1 MSMRSHVFLLIAL
14 LVPAVVQAQDARG
27 TVLGRVL
34 DASGAAVAGAEVRII
49 NDNTGVPVAAKT
61 NDAGNYVIPYL
72 LPGNYTISC
81 EVAGFKKYVRA
92 GIQVR
97 ITDRVEVNI
106 ELQVG
111 AAQETIEVTAT
122 TPLLSTADASLG
134 QVVDEQRILD
144 LPLFAG
150 NALDLVHLAPG
161 TVNGTD
167 LRLRKAGWNG
177 APSQFSTDGGD
188 NYGNEFSID
197 GVSNTYSGGTAPRV
211 AFSPP
216 ATAITEFKV
225 QTSAYDASLGHTAG
239 SNVNVSIKSGTNA
252 FHGDAHEWLRQAK
265 LDCPTIVDNRST
277 TKIPIYQ
284 DNRYGISGGAPVIIP
299 NVYNGKNRTFW
310 FTAYEANKWGTAEQL
325 TSTVPTAK
333 MRTGDLSEWLAKGS
347 SYQVYDPYST
357 TYTGG
362 IYVRQPVANNVIPS
376 SQLNQVGLNLMALYP
391 LPNQTGTSDY
401 QNNYY
406 RNGKALEDYWVW
418 LARVDHSFSEK
429 HRMFVRLHRDWWEE
443 DKTRRFGNDVNGVIL
458 HRNNKGL
465 AFDDVYVFG
474 PTTLVNF
481 RYGLTYQDFPEERVS
496 RGYDLSKLGF
506 SSHLLSQV
514 PLGQELRTLPYV
526 SVSPYT
532 TISSWESGDGVTAS
546 TTHSFV
552 ANFTKLKGNHNL
564 RFGAELRVYREA
576 NNRYNKSTSPQFTF
590 ATTYT
595 KQSSTS
601 GNPTLGGQPAALLYG
616 IPGGAMSISDSYMEQ
631 DKYWA
636 FYLQDDW
643 KVGRKMTLTLGLRY
657 ELETPITERFNR
669 AVTQYDFGTPSPL
682 NDAARA
688 NYALNPIPEL
698 AASDFRAYGGLTF
711 ADSGGNP
718 RTYWEGEKD
727 NFQPR
732 IGLAYELAPKT
743 ILRAGYGIFV
753 ASIGVNYSSTNLS
766 GFSQETPI
774 TASEDNGLSY
784 IATTTNPFPAGL
796 TRPAGASGGLSTY
809 LGQSISFFSKQRKN
823 PYSQRWSFGLQQEL
837 PFKMMAEAS
846 YVGNRST
853 RVSIDRN
860 IKFTPAKYLSTSPV
874 RDQATINYLA
884 ATFPNPYYGLNPIY
898 TKTMSRGGLL
908 QPYSHFGAVT
918 ITGDEAGYSWYHSLQ
933 TRLERRMAE
942 GWTLQVA
949 YTWSKAMEA
958 TEFLNSSDPM
968 PSEVISD
975 MDRTHRIAGS
985 GIWQIPYGH
994 KRKWGSQSPAAMN
1007 FIFGGWQLGG
1017 VYQHQSGQALGF
1029 GNVIFNGDLDNIV
1042 LPEGQ
1047 RSVDQ
1052 WFNWDAGF
1060 ERSSAK
1066 QLGSNIRTFP
1076 LRFCGVRG
1084 PNQDRWDFTMIKNFR
1099 VTERL
1104 NTEFRAETFNAWNH
1118 PNLGNPS
1125 TSVTS
1130 STFGKITSQ
1139 GPTRS
1144 WQFALK
1150 LAW

>member
-1 MSMRSHVFLLIAL
+1 MRSHVFLLIAF
-14 LVPAVVQAQDARG
+14 LVPAVLQAQDARG

-34 DASGAAVAGAEVRII
+34 DASGGAVPAAEVRIV

-61 NDAGNYVIPYL
+61 NAVGNYVIPYL

-81 EVAGFKKYVRA
+81 EVAGFKKYVRG

-167 LRLRKAGWNG
+167 LRLRKAGFNN

-197 GVSNTYSGGTAPRV
+197 GVSNTYSNGTQPRV

-225 QTSAYDASLGHTAG
+225 QTSAYDASLGHTSG
-239 SNVNVSIKSGTNA
+239 STVNVSIKSGTNT
-252 FHGDAHEWLRQAK
+252 FHGEAHEWLRHSK
-265 LDCPTIVDNRST
+265 LDCPTIFDNRSGLEL
-277 TKIPIYQ
+277 PIYQ
-284 DNRYGISGGAPVIIP
+284 DNRYGFSLGAPVTIP
-299 NVYNGKNRTFW
+299 SVYDGKNRSFW
-310 FTAYEANKWGTAEQL
+310 FFSYEGNKFGSSQTF

-333 MRTGDLSEWLAKGS
+333 MRTGDLSEWRAKGS
-347 SYQVYDPYST
+347 AYQIYDPYST
-357 TYTGG
+357 TYQGG
-362 IYVRQPVANNVIPS
+362 IYVRQPVSNNVIPS
-376 SQLNQVGLNLMALYP
+376 SQLSQVGLNMLALYP
-391 LPNQTGTSDY
+391 MPNQTGTSDY
-401 QNNYY
+401 QSNYY

-418 LARVDHSFSEK
+418 LVRFDHSFSEN

-443 DKTRRFGNDVNGVIL
+443 DKSRTWNNDVNGIIL
-458 HRNNKGL
+458 HRNNKGI
-465 AFDDVYVFG
+465 AFDDVYVFS

-496 RGYDLSKLGF
+496 RGYDLSKLGL
-506 SSHLLSQV
+506 SSQLLSQI
-514 PLGQELRTLPYV
+514 PLGSELRTLPYIN
-526 SVSPYT
+526 VSPYT
-532 TISSWESGDGVTAS
+532 TLSSWESGDGVTAS

-564 RFGAELRVYREA
+564 RFGTELRIYREA
-576 NNRYNKSTSPQFTF
+576 NNRFHRSTSPQYTF
-590 ATTYT
+590 AATYT

-601 GNPTLGGQPAALLYG
+601 SNPTLGGHVASLLYG
-616 IPGGAMSISDSYMEQ
+616 IPGGAMSVSDSYMEQ

-636 FYLQDDW
+636 AYLQDDW
-643 KVGRKMTLTLGLRY
+643 KIGRKLTVTLGLRY
-657 ELETPITERFNR
+657 ELETPITERFDR
-669 AVTQYDFGTPSPL
+669 AVTQFAFDTANPL

-688 NYALNPIPEL
+688 KYALNPIPEL

-711 ADSGGNP
+711 ANAGGNP
-718 RTYWEGEKD
+718 RTYWEGEKN

-753 ASIGVNYSSTNLS
+753 ASIGTNYTNTNLS

-774 TASEDNGLSY
+774 TASEDNGLTY
-784 IATTTNPFPAGL
+784 IATTANPFPSGL
-796 TRPAGASGGLSTY
+796 TQPAGASGGLSTY
-809 LGQSISFFSKQRKN
+809 LGQNISYFSKHRKH
-823 PYSQRWSFGLQQEL
+823 PYAQRWSFGLQREL

-853 RVSIDRN
+853 RASIDRN
-860 IKFTPAKYLSTSPV
+860 INYTPAKYLSTSPT
-874 RDQATINYLA
+874 RDQTTIDYLG
-884 ATFPNPYYGLNPIY
+884 ATFPNPYYCLNSIY
-898 TKTMSRGGLL
+898 TKTMSRSNLL
-908 QPYSHFGAVT
+908 KPYSHFGDIT
-918 ITGDEAGYSWYHSLQ
+918 MTGDEAGYSWYHSLQ

-942 GWTLQVA
+942 GWTLQIA

-958 TEFLNSSDPM
+958 TEFLNASDPM

-985 GIWQIPYGH
+985 GIWQIPYGR
-994 KRKWGSQSPAAMN
+994 KRKWGSQSPAALN

-1047 RSVDQ
+1047 RGVDG
-1052 WFNWDAGF
+1052 WFNVNAGF
-1060 ERSSAK
+1060 ERSSSK
-1066 QLGSNIRTFP
+1066 QLGSNIRTMP

-1084 PNQDRWDFTMIKNFR
+1084 PNQDRWDLTMIKNFR

-1104 NTEFRAETFNAWNH
+1104 NTEFRAETFNALNH
-1118 PNLGNPS
+1118 PNLGNP
-1125 TSVTS
+1125 TTTVTS
-1130 STFGKITSQ
+1130 STFGRITSQ

-1150 LAW
+1150 LTW